1 MAILFSD
8 SIGITEK
15 YIWFVSHDGIF
26 LKVNKLTGKLEIIHT
41 DIQEFVDFGNR
52 VDNILNIN
60 NKLYIVNQIGS
71 KMLQYDIEEN
81 SFKPISIP
89 IQFDVVNWGC
99 FSLFEKL
106 GDNIEA
112 SSVCVEEFPAC

>member
-41 DIQEFVDFGNR
+41 DIQEFV
-52 VDNILNIN
+52 ILA
-60 NKLYIVNQIGS
+60 IVLII
-71 KMLQYDIEEN
+71 Y
-81 SFKPISIP
+81 
-89 IQFDVVNWGC
+89 
-99 FSLFEKL
+99 
-106 GDNIEA
+106 
-112 SSVCVEEFPAC
+112 

>member
-41 DIQEFVDFGNR
+41 DIQEFVDFGNS

-60 NKLYIVNQIGS
+60 INNVRN
-71 KMLQYDIEEN
+71 N
-81 SFKPISIP
+81 TFK
-89 IQFDVVNWGC
+89 C
-99 FSLFEKL
+99 
-106 GDNIEA
+106 
-112 SSVCVEEFPAC
+112 EFPNKEKSGRRAHAAI